1 MEGRKFK
8 LISKEPDETGAVESD
23 VIYLP
28 DFEQLLK
35 SINKTLDVADGIVAT
50 DQVRGD
56 RKFIDFSQKLRNLRN
71 DIRTHLRKNYPED
84 YVDIKGI
91 DETGFAVGAGPQF
104 ATPFAFKKTK
114 KQDLPES
121 NPGADLGPGPKAGKD
136 GVTNNYYVSN
146 FKYKI
151 VNPKKLAAQSKAID
165 TKYLWG
171 TKYV

>member
-8 LISKEPDETGAVESD
+8 LVTKEPDETGAVESD

-35 SINKTLDVADGIVAT
+35 RLNSTLETIEGIIST
-50 DQVRGD
+50 DQVKDD
-56 RKFIDFSQKLRNLRN
+56 RKIFDFAQKIRNLRN
-71 DIRTHLRKNYPED
+71 DIRTHIRKNYPLD
-84 YVDIKGI
+84 YRDIKGI
-91 DETGFAVGAGPQF
+91 DETGFAVGLGPQY
-104 ATPFAFKKTK
+104 ATPFAFKKSK
-114 KQDLPES
+114 KQDLPEAS
-121 NPGADLGPGPKAGKD
+121 KGASLGPGPKAGPNGVKD
-136 GVTNNYYVSN
+136 NYYVTN

-151 VNPKKLAAQSKAID
+151 VDPKKLAAQSKAVD